1 MKKVKIWLGIIA
13 LMSFFV
19 GCGAPAEQP
28 TGNSLQP
35 TPAASPQAVPR
46 SIPERFKVTLTGKLG
61 GRYDVQMDLERQGDE
76 IKGSYFYE
84 RAGAARI
91 SEKYITLSGKI
102 DVGGN
107 VQLTEEAYT
116 TDMSKPRKT
125 GEFQGKL
132 TPVRIDGEEI
142 LQFSGNWT
150 RARDKQTLPFSLEQ
164 RRLSLGG
171 YKLSNSERKEEN
183 KSPRYEL
190 TTNLPQLTG
199 GDPAQVAR
207 FNQLVVDATAADVSE
222 FKRDSA
228 EMKQAG
234 QRADEK
240 EDAPGHTLE
249 IDHSV
254 VSSTPEYVS
263 ILLTTFSYL
272 GGAHPNTKTVA
283 INWDLR
289 RGSKLELADLFTPGA
304 NYLPLLSDYCRREL
318 KKLKVGDDEWIDRGA
333 GPALENYKSWNITPQ
348 GLMITFDAYQVASY
362 AEGPQEVIVPYSI
375 LRAVINPQGALR
387 GYRQ

>member
-1 MKKVKIWLGIIA
+1 MKKISLWIGIIG
-13 LMSFFV
+13 LMSFLS
-19 GCGAPAEQP
+19 GCGAPAEQAA
-28 TGNSLQP
+28 GNSLQP
-35 TPAASPQAVPR
+35 APAATLQAAPKT
-46 SIPERFKVTLTGKLG
+46 IPDRFKITLTGKLG
-61 GRYDVQMDLERQGDE
+61 GKYDVQMDLERQGEE

-84 RAGAARI
+84 RPGAARI
-91 SEKYITLSGKI
+91 AEKYITLAGRI
-102 DVGGN
+102 DAGGN

-116 TDMSKPRKT
+116 SDTSKPRKT

-132 TPVRIDGEEI
+132 TPVTIDGED
-142 LQFSGNWT
+142 LQQFSGNWT

-164 RRLSLGG
+164 RRQSLGG

-183 KSPRYEL
+183 KSLRYEL

-207 FNQLVVDATAADVSE
+207 FNQLVADAIAADVSE
-222 FKRDSA
+222 FKRDSE
-228 EMKQAG
+228 EMKE
-234 QRADEK
+234 QRAAEK
-240 EDAPGHTLE
+240 ADAPGHTLE

-283 INWDLR
+283 FNWDLR
-289 RGSKLELADLFTPGA
+289 RGSKLELADLFAPGA

-318 KKLKVGDDEWIDRGA
+318 KKLKVGDDEWIDRGT
-333 GPALENYKSWNITPQ
+333 GPVPENYQSWNITPQ

-375 LRAVINPQGALR
+375 LRSVINQQGALR
-387 GYRQ
+387 NFR